1 MTTVND
7 LLKLKGNDVWSV
19 PSAATVLDALKYMA
33 EKDIGALLVVDD
45 GQIVGVVSERDFVR
59 SVAERE
65 DCNLPLQV
73 KDYMTTEVI
82 TVDPDETV
90 EGCMQI
96 MTNEHIR
103 HLPVVK
109 DQQLLGMIS
118 IGDVMK
124 EMINSKDSTIN
135 SMADYIEGRGYGQ

>member
-82 TVDPDETV
+82 TVDLDETV

-103 HLPVVK
+103 HLPVVN

-124 EMINSKDSTIN
+124 EMISSKDSTIN